1 MENVKEKHG
10 IGQMKIAEES
20 WRKFRANGNTN
31 TYETP
36 DESFS
41 RGIVTLEMSLTSGRP
56 LYSLPI
62 SFSRHG
68 KITEFEDTIKMT
80 DLDFKGKDRNAQ
92 FSYITGDWTSS
103 GNAEFLKRLNLGPHI
118 KDASKSG

>member
-1 MENVKEKHG
+1 VENVKEKHG

-36 DESFS
+36 DESLS
-41 RGIVTLEMSLTSGRP
+41 RGIVTLEISLTSGRP
-56 LYSLPI
+56 PYSLPV
-62 SFSRHG
+62 SFSRYG
-68 KITEFEDTIKMT
+68 KITEFEDTIEMT

-92 FSYITGDWTSS
+92 FS
-103 GNAEFLKRLNLGPHI
+103 
-118 KDASKSG
+118 